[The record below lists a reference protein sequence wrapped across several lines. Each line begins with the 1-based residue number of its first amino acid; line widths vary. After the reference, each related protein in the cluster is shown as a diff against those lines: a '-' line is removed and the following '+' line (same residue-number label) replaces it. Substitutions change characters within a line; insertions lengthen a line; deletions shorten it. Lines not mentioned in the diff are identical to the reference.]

1 MANWKEYTTKT
12 TPEDADEIMIADSKA
27 NVSKRTPFSGLW
39 NWIAGK
45 LATAVISQLE
55 TQNKSIIPALNELNS
70 KAIYREIP
78 FDNISLEEKY
88 KSSLNGLSFCRTQ
101 SATDMPAKDALAL
114 LINVRSSAEWGMQY
128 VLSSSGAIFTR
139 KIADGVF
146 SEWIQV

>member
-1 MANWKEYTTKT
+1 MRSFLRNRRFKNFAFKT
-12 TPEDADEIMIADSKA
+12 GVLCSC
-27 NVSKRTPFSGLW
+27 L
-39 NWIAGK
+39 
-45 LATAVISQLE
+45 L
-55 TQNKSIIPALNELNS
+55 LNS

-128 VLSSSGAIFTR
+128 VLSSRGAIFTR

>member
-1 MANWKEYTTKT
+1 METSTQEKSL
-12 TPEDADEIMIADSKA
+12 M
-27 NVSKRTPFSGLW
+27 
-39 NWIAGK
+39 
-45 LATAVISQLE
+45 VISEIGNLLRQ
-55 TQNKSIIPALNELNS
+55 NS

-128 VLSSSGAIFTR
+128 VLSSRGAIFTR

>member
-70 KAIYREIP
+70 KTQLTWISNVDVLEYMEQYSGTFSGVAFSNSLTNGPKGWEFFSVVIVNERAIAFGP
-78 FDNISLEEKY
+78 SISQE
-88 KSSLNGLSFCRTQ
+88 S
-101 SATDMPAKDALAL
+101 
-114 LINVRSSAEWGMQY
+114 IIY
-128 VLSSSGAIFTR
+128 VSTHANDKWQTWR
-139 KIADGVF
+139 KVI
-146 SEWIQV
+146 

>member
-1 MANWKEYTTKT
+1 MTCSHMSYFF
-12 TPEDADEIMIADSKA
+12 ISKQL
-27 NVSKRTPFSGLW
+27 LW
-39 NWIAGK
+39 E
-45 LATAVISQLE
+45 LFFRIS
-55 TQNKSIIPALNELNS
+55 NS

-128 VLSSSGAIFTR
+128 VLSSRGAIFTR